1 MWENSVITS
10 PGKELIKKCLDG
22 KLLTIT
28 RAAVGMGTA
37 SNALLMEQTGLK
49 SQKKMAQIIE
59 KKEITSGVKIRVQ
72 VTSLDTPQSYTI
84 NQVGIW
90 GAVEGTE
97 ALIAIYQDES
107 GVVVPSTTESG
118 DFVFNFWATIQISG
132 QGNIEVNVDTSA
144 LVSRTSLDYELEIRD
159 EKIKEAVNLKD
170 NIAEIRKL
178 ISAADKYDSKKSYAK
193 GEACT
198 RDGVTYICTSDIN
211 GGESWTPSHWEAVP
225 AGADLFKRVKTLIG
239 GIEADSN
246 FVFWTVSR
254 QMQKYVEVKTVEIP
268 VSGWSNEAP
277 YKQTVS
283 LKGMREDFGPII
295 GLHIE
300 TSSAPAVVR
309 AQSKAYGNVDKIE
322 TGKDTLTLYC
332 YSKKPSNDFTILV
345 RGEKLEEVNFYG

>member
-59 KKEITSGVKIRVQ
+59 KKEIASGVKIRVQ

-198 RDGVTYICTSDIN
+198 RDGVTYICESDIN
-211 GGESWTPSHWEAVP
+211 GGEPWTPSHWEFVP
-225 AGADLFKRVKTLIG
+225 AGANLYRRVKYLLSESQADADLFIRI
-239 GIEADSN
+239 IE
-246 FVFWTVSR
+246 

-283 LKGMREDFGPII
+283 LKGMREDFSPII
-295 GLHIE
+295 SLHIE

>member
-1 MWENSVITS
+1 MWGNSVITNS
-10 PGKELIKKCLDG
+10 GKELIKKCLNG

-37 SNALLMEQTGLK
+37 SNALLLEQTELK

-59 KKEITSGVKIRVQ
+59 KKEIASGVKIRVQ
-72 VTSLDTPQSYTI
+72 VTSLNTPQSYTI
-84 NQVGIW
+84 NQIGIW
-90 GAVEGTE
+90 GAVGGTE
-97 ALIAIYQDES
+97 ALIAIYQDKS

-144 LVSRTSLDYELEIRD
+144 LVSRTSLDDELEIRD

-170 NIAEIRKL
+170 NIAEIRRL
-178 ISAADKYDSKKSYAK
+178 ISAADEYDSKKSYAK
-193 GEACT
+193 DEACT
-198 RDGVTYICTSDIN
+198 RDGVTYICKSDIN

-225 AGADLFKRVKTLIG
+225 AGANLYRRVKYLLSESQADADLFIRI
-239 GIEADSN
+239 IE
-246 FVFWTVSR
+246 

-283 LKGMREDFGPII
+283 LKGMREEFSPII
-295 GLHIE
+295 SLHIE

>member
-1 MWENSVITS
+1 MWENSVITN
-10 PGKELIKKCLDG
+10 PGKELIKKCLNG
-22 KLLTIT
+22 KVLTIT

-37 SNALLMEQTGLK
+37 SNALLMEQTELK

-59 KKEITSGVKIRVQ
+59 KKEIASGVKIRAQ

-84 NQVGIW
+84 NQIGIW

-159 EKIKEAVNLKD
+159 EKIKKAVNLKD
-170 NIAEIRKL
+170 DIAEIKAL
-178 ISAADKYDSKKSYAK
+178 INVADAYSSKKSYAK

-198 RDGVTYICTSDIN
+198 RGGATYICKSDIN
-211 GGESWTPSHWEAVP
+211 GGEPWTPSHWEAVP
-225 AGADLFKRVKTLIG
+225 AGADLFKRVKNLISAN
-239 GIEADSN
+239 EADAN
-246 FVFWTVSR
+246 FLFEVLAR
-254 QMQKYVEVKTVEIP
+254 QMQKYVEVKTVGIS

-295 GLHIE
+295 SLHIE

-345 RGEKLEEVNFYG
+345 RGEQLEGVNFNG

>member
-37 SNALLMEQTGLK
+37 SNALLMEQTELK

-59 KKEITSGVKIRVQ
+59 KKEIASGVKIRVQ

-198 RDGVTYICTSDIN
+198 RDGVTYICESDIN
-211 GGESWTPSHWEAVP
+211 GGEPWTPSHWEFVP
-225 AGADLFKRVKTLIG
+225 AGANLYRRVKYLLSESQADADLFIRI
-239 GIEADSN
+239 IE
-246 FVFWTVSR
+246 

-283 LKGMREDFGPII
+283 LKGMREDFSPII
-295 GLHIE
+295 SLHIE

-345 RGEKLEEVNFYG
+345 RGEQLEEVNFNG

>member
-1 MWENSVITS
+1 MWENSVITNS
-10 PGKELIKKCLDG
+10 GKELIKKCLNG

-49 SQKKMAQIIE
+49 SQKKIAQIIE
-59 KKEITSGVKIRVQ
+59 KKEIASGVKIRVQ
-72 VTSLDTPQSYTI
+72 VTSLNTPQSYTI
-84 NQVGIW
+84 NQIGIW

-97 ALIAIYQDES
+97 SLIAIYQDES

-132 QGNIEVNVDTSA
+132 QGNIEVNVNTSA

-198 RDGVTYICTSDIN
+198 RDGATYICTSDIK
-211 GGESWTPSHWEAVP
+211 GGEPWTPSHWEYVP
-225 AGADLFKRVKTLIG
+225 AGANLYRKVKYLLSESQTDADLFIRI
-239 GIEADSN
+239 IE
-246 FVFWTVSR
+246 

-295 GLHIE
+295 SLHIE

-309 AQSKAYGNVDKIE
+309 TQSKAYGNVDKIE

>member
-1 MWENSVITS
+1 MWENSVITN
-10 PGKELIKKCLDG
+10 PGKELIKKCLNG
-22 KLLTIT
+22 KVLTIT

-49 SQKKMAQIIE
+49 SQKKIAQIIE
-59 KKEITSGVKIRVQ
+59 KKEIASGVKIRVQ
-72 VTSLDTPQSYTI
+72 VTSLNTPQSYTI
-84 NQVGIW
+84 NQIGIW

-198 RDGVTYICTSDIN
+198 RDGVTYICESDIN
-211 GGESWTPSHWEAVP
+211 GGEPWTPSHWEFVP
-225 AGADLFKRVKTLIG
+225 AGANLYRRVKYLLSESQADADLFIRI
-239 GIEADSN
+239 IE
-246 FVFWTVSR
+246 

-283 LKGMREDFGPII
+283 LKGMREDFSPII
-295 GLHIE
+295 SLHIE

>member
-1 MWENSVITS
+1 MWENSVITNI
-10 PGKELIKKCLDG
+10 GKELIKKCLNG
-22 KLLTIT
+22 KVLTIT

-59 KKEITSGVKIRVQ
+59 KKEIASGVKIRVQ

-178 ISAADKYDSKKSYAK
+178 ISAADKYDSKKSYTS

-225 AGADLFKRVKTLIG
+225 AGADLFKRVKSLIG
-239 GIEADSN
+239 AYEADADFSIL
-246 FVFWTVSR
+246 VAS

-295 GLHIE
+295 SLHIE

-332 YSKKPSNDFTILV
+332 YSKKPSNDFAILV
-345 RGEKLEEVNFYG
+345 RGEKLDGGAL